1 MLSQGRGKWQGEKK
15 RSALLS
21 LPAAV
26 IMIHDS
32 PPLGTRKDERLVQ
45 LSVAWLEKK
54 DSDRSTTSQ

>member
-1 MLSQGRGKWQGEKK
+1 MLSQGRGKWQGEKQ

-32 PPLGTRKDERLVQ
+32 PPLGTRTERLVQ

-54 DSDRSTTSQ
+54 DSGRSTTSQ